1 MRKSSFVVIAA
12 ASVGISCGERPTQ
25 PLTRVDA
32 TVSLAAGTGD
42 GTALLRVVDQR
53 AELTLPTGVCGF
65 RLDAPTE
72 LMSFV
77 RTEFNGSRHLVLHDQ
92 SGSLTVDAVGG
103 PSWHGKGRISV
114 DWPDY
119 PSGDTFEITMSVS
132 GSAAAATVSCK
143 YQVANGV
150 GIDWFVKPQ

>member
-42 GTALLRVVDQR
+42 GTSLLRLVDQR

-72 LMSFV
+72 LTSFV
-77 RTEFNGSRHLVLHDQ
+77 RTEFNGSRHLVMHDE
-92 SGSLTVDAVGG
+92 SGSVTVDAVGG
-103 PSWHGKGRISV
+103 PSWVGKGRISV

-119 PSGDTFEITMSVS
+119 PSGDTFEITVS
-132 GSAAAATVSCK
+132 GSESSAAATVSCK
-143 YQVANGV
+143 YQIANGV
-150 GIDWFVKPQ
+150 GVDWFVNTR

>member
-119 PSGDTFEITMSVS
+119 PSGDTFELTMSGAEVD
-132 GSAAAATVSCK
+132 AAATVSCK